1 MESSAGGENTK
12 GLIQEMKT
20 EIIKEIK
27 GNLPKLWKEIKVSNE
42 PLISKRKPHQKKLA
56 VLRCLV

>member
-1 MESSAGGENTK
+1 MESSAGGENNTK
-12 GLIQEMKT
+12 GSIQEMKT

-42 PLISKRKPHQKKLA
+42 PLISKRNLHQKKLGT
-56 VLRCLV
+56 

>member
-12 GLIQEMKT
+12 GSIQEMKK

-27 GNLPKLWKEIKVSNE
+27 GNLAKLWKETEVSNE
-42 PLISKRKPHQKKLA
+42 PLISKRKDIPI
-56 VLRCLV
+56 